1 MALSFYV
8 FFPQR
13 VTPERSMAHFRSAF
27 IYYLG
32 VGIAIASC
40 SASHAFET
48 KEFFVS
54 DFSVTKSASGVP
66 VEFAGKIYISAD
78 VNVTSLPIVHLHATV
93 DLGDLQR
100 KIPTIVGTVKL
111 PSANCGSY
119 SANNPVVSLSN
130 SHLSLSNNEAVFH
143 TDGSVA
149 IWDCRENPIPCS
161 EIQWQLKDVGLGI
174 KTKIPV
180 PHTWS
185 CNPPI
190 KNKIATQPF
199 SIDMPF
205 GIKTVTGGAV
215 QLLPGE
221 AKADISGQYVA
232 ITKAFIELFKVDLN
246 AKLNDAI
253 KSSLDPSTLTAQI
266 PKEFLE
272 AGLSFQ
278 DAKFVTVASDGDLG
292 LDVRADLALTT
303 DTAKEMARLL
313 YEEIKKL

>member
-1 MALSFYV
+1 
-8 FFPQR
+8 
-13 VTPERSMAHFRSAF
+13 MAHFKSTFA
-27 IYYLG
+27 YCLG
-32 VGIAIASC
+32 VGIAILSCCASE
-40 SASHAFET
+40 AFET

-54 DFSVTKSASGVP
+54 DFSVTKSTSGVP
-66 VEFAGKIYISAD
+66 VEFPGKIYISAD
-78 VNVTSLPIVHLHATV
+78 VSTTSHPIVHLHATV
-93 DLGDLQR
+93 DLGDLQ
-100 KIPTIVGTVKL
+100 KKMPTIVGTVKL
-111 PSANCGSY
+111 PTANCGSY

-130 SHLSLSNNEAVFH
+130 SHLTFASSEAVFH
-143 TDGSVA
+143 TDGAVD

-161 EIQWQLKDVGLGI
+161 EIQWQLKDMGLGI
-174 KTKIPV
+174 KTKVPV

-199 SIDMPF
+199 SIDIPF
-205 GIKTVTGGAV
+205 GIKNVSSGGV

-221 AKADISGQYVA
+221 AKVNISGQYVA
-232 ITKAFIELFKVDLN
+232 ITKAILEVFKVDLN

-253 KSSLDPSTLTAQI
+253 KSSLDPNTLTAQI

-278 DAKFVTVASDGDLG
+278 DAKFVTIESDGDLG
-292 LDVRADLALTT
+292 VDVHANFTLTT